1 MQYPHDY
8 LYSCWSW
15 FWTTLFLMAG
25 SCSMK
30 TVTCMWTVTR
40 PGQKQ
45 RLFVTVIRG
54 MVFRDTWHLFT
65 QRRRILLWQ
74 VFQMKESG
82 LVAMISRRKVIGLGL
97 MALQLHT
104 ETGFQITQATM
115 EAMNIAW
122 SFTIHLRKNGTI
134 LIVPTSSSL
143 CVNLQKVIILTM
155 K

>member
-1 MQYPHDY
+1 MLRQNAKAIH
-8 LYSCWSW
+8 
-15 FWTTLFLMAG
+15 G
-25 SCSMK
+25 K
-30 TVTCMWTVTR
+30 EI
-40 PGQKQ
+40 K
-45 RLFVTVIRG
+45 
-54 MVFRDTWHLFT
+54 DTWHLFT

-134 LIVPTSSSL
+134 MIVPTSSSL
-143 CVNLQKVIILTM
+143 CVNSQKIFSGVRYMAMTLMVECLLILKRQKRKMLTM
-155 K
+155 RIPSSSQDFMILNL